1 MAGSEV
7 ARLLQR
13 IREEEEAARR
23 GLSEY
28 AIVSKHAFI
37 TARMENID
45 RCVNQLV
52 AVTGSEEAAMHLLI
66 GDQLQQ
72 EPTGASTTL

>member
-23 GLSEY
+23 GLEGY
-28 AIVSKHAFI
+28 ATVSKHAFI
-37 TARMENID
+37 TARIEKVD
-45 RCVNQLV
+45 CYVDQLV
-52 AVTGSEEAAMHLLI
+52 KVTGSEEAAMHLLVA
-66 GDQLQQ
+66 DQLHQ
-72 EPTGASTTL
+72 ECTSPSPTL

>member
-23 GLSEY
+23 GLEGY
-28 AIVSKHAFI
+28 ATVSKHAFI
-37 TARMENID
+37 TARMENVD
-45 RCVNQLV
+45 RYVDQLV
-52 AVTGSEEAAMHLLI
+52 KVTGSEEAAMQLLI
-66 GDQLQQ
+66 ADQNQQ
-72 EPTGASTTL
+72 GSMTNHVAP

>member
-28 AIVSKHAFI
+28 ATVSKHQFI
-37 TARMENID
+37 TARMENVD
-45 RCVNQLV
+45 RCVSRLIE
-52 AVTGSEEAAMHLLI
+52 VTGSETAAMHLLLA
-66 GDQLQQ
+66 DQLQHAN
-72 EPTGASTTL
+72 TSSNTTS